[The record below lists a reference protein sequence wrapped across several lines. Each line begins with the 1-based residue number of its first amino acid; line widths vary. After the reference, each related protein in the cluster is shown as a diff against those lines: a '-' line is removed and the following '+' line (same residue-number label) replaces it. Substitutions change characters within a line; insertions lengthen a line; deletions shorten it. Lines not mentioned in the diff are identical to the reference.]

1 MQVVDCLL
9 AHDEPEA
16 AARWMDTMVLKKKN
30 VFEFVF
36 QHWLKKCDSDSP
48 SAFVYWESL
57 SAYLSRNGNVFVSE
71 NVVKSI
77 KDLLERRSGLKGRFT
92 SVVMSSGLCRACNHK
107 LENSEITAQ
116 QFTALRNAMF
126 ERVLT
131 GTDVYCG
138 SSPAEVSYF
147 QEFVQ
152 QTAPYDVV
160 IDGLNVAFM
169 KGQGADNHKKAKLVC
184 NFVLLLTCASTY

>member
-1 MQVVDCLL
+1 
-9 AHDEPEA
+9 
-16 AARWMDTMVLKKKN
+16 
-30 VFEFVF
+30 
-36 QHWLKKCDSDSP
+36 
-48 SAFVYWESL
+48 
-57 SAYLSRNGNVFVSE
+57 
-71 NVVKSI
+71 
-77 KDLLERRSGLKGRFT
+77 
-92 SVVMSSGLCRACNHK
+92 
-107 LENSEITAQ
+107 
-116 QFTALRNAMF
+116 MF